1 MLINWN
7 NLLIIR
13 TLHFIFKEPYFFLN
27 LDPGEN
33 YQFPTHLCYGLF
45 VSQLGTQRFT
55 KHKGTRKEKVNSFQ
69 ISNKITRIQTP
80 EEYWVFSWHWN
91 H

>member
-1 MLINWN
+1 MQTSLSLIACSVSLSLSTHTQWHVSNFMFMLINWN

-13 TLHFIFKEPYFFLN
+13 TLLFIFQRTLFFLN

-45 VSQLGTQRFT
+45 VSQLGTQRLT
-55 KHKGTRKEKVNSFQ
+55 KD
-69 ISNKITRIQTP
+69 
-80 EEYWVFSWHWN
+80 
-91 H
+91 